1 MKSMARVLLPS
12 LLLLTLAT
20 QHPTSAQTGGPA
32 ASGVYRFT
40 LEDDL
45 TRTIEFDARTDE
57 RGTTTGRMTFKDETQ
72 IVDKEDDGDPD
83 PRPEGS
89 PGELFIVADFE
100 NMSVEKNRAVLN
112 GVVIESSHRTYIGR
126 WVQLVV
132 EDNAENE
139 RLPDRLVWSLCRPE
153 PGGWI
158 PSDFE
163 RDKDDG
169 AFLKWWATDAERK
182 DDVGIPS
189 RNLIPGERRG
199 CEALA
204 LSSYAF
210 ADVKK
215 AEGDI
220 KVVP

>member
-1 MKSMARVLLPS
+1 MKSMARVFLPS
-12 LLLLTLAT
+12 LLLLSLATLPTLA
-20 QHPTSAQTGGPA
+20 QTAGPA
-32 ASGVYRFT
+32 ASGVYTFT
-40 LEDDL
+40 LEDGL
-45 TRTIEFDARTDE
+45 TRAVEFDSRTDE
-57 RGTTTGRMTFKDETQ
+57 RGITTGRMTYKDQTPILDE
-72 IVDKEDDGDPD
+72 DDDGDPN
-83 PRPEGS
+83 PRPETKPS
-89 PGELFIVADFE
+89 EIYVVADFE
-100 NMSVEKNRAVLN
+100 NMTVEKNRAVLN
-112 GVVIESSHRTYIGR
+112 GVVVESSHRIYIGR

-132 EDNAENE
+132 EDNALNE

-158 PSDFE
+158 PSDFD

-169 AFLKWWATDAERK
+169 AFLSWWATDAERK